1 MSRNH
6 RLRRTRYAKR
16 SIRKHTDSQARSL
29 SSCSAASSQG
39 VYVYVCLT
47 VTKQKKIQTALSV
60 VGNGSLTTPCGARC
74 PFSLPLPLHSC
85 ISRLEPNAPGRCL
98 RHVYSHHIC
107 FCVRAA
113 ERVVVDH
120 SNTFLVK
127 GIRVPPGQSRSARWT
142 GIFMPC
148 LLMHSSS

>member
-16 SIRKHTDSQARSL
+16 STRKHANSQALSL

-47 VTKQKKIQTALSV
+47 VTKQKNPNCTQCSWEW
-60 VGNGSLTTPCGARC
+60 LTYDTLWSSMS
-74 PFSLPLPLHSC
+74 FLLTLPLHSC
-85 ISRLEPNAPGRCL
+85 TSRLEPNAPGRCL

-148 LLMHSSS
+148 LLMHSSF